1 MSSSADASSPAP
13 SSAPKSFSDFLKEC
27 ASGRADVLGRGVC
40 VQTKL
45 AIADPNPGC
54 SLRVLNSSLKPV
66 VVPKAQFVSLEAV
79 LRFIGELSKQ
89 YPDVDK
95 KEVNALV
102 AINKCGQEINKERGV
117 AVVKISDKV
126 GAFVGDCDNAA
137 LKESRAK
144 YDADL
149 KVKQDEAK
157 EKEKAAK
164 AAEKEKEKAA
174 KAAEKEKA
182 AKAKDMDVAAPA
194 AAAEKPAKAKRAPKR
209 KAEEVE
215 VVASGSVSS
224 GSELDPVPAGIAIGV
239 KEPSPKATR
248 VRKEKAPAKARDAL
262 GLDVDQ
268 AIGAVIEQDWDM
280 AN

>member
-1 MSSSADASSPAP
+1 MSSSADASSPAPSSAPASSPAP

-54 SLRVLNSSLKPV
+54 SLRVLNASLKPV

-95 KEVNALV
+95 KEVSALV

-194 AAAEKPAKAKRAPKR
+194 AAEKPAKAKRAPKR

-215 VVASGSVSS
+215 VVASGSVSA
-224 GSELDPVPAGIAIGV
+224 GSEG
-239 KEPSPKATR
+239 ESPKPKAKR